1 MKNITELRSDL
12 MDNYVKMKDKQME
25 LKEGKELANTA
36 GKVLTSLK
44 IELEYNAMMGIKTPI
59 PFLQVEK

>member
-44 IELEYNAMMGIKTPI
+44 IELVYNAMMGIKTPI
-59 PFLQVEK
+59 PFLQLEK